1 MADNTVDSILI
12 DIQAPAEEA
21 KGGLDKIKKSLAALK
36 SATEGLDTEK
46 LRQIAESMTQIST
59 TGEGAKSASEGIKA
73 IAKSFKSLN
82 GIDTDRLKKVADVI
96 QMMSAGLG
104 NLGNN
109 NKISIKI
116 DSEGVKKAVQP
127 LNTVKE
133 AIKETASAESNVT
146 PENSLDQSINK
157 TGQDAVSASE
167 KIQELIT
174 QINNYKATI
183 SQMEHGKK
191 DFNSEEYEQAVQGL
205 SRVQT
210 QFNEYKESMKET
222 PKTIDDIAR
231 SFQSV
236 GQAAQQSGLGGF
248 GKALSTIA
256 SLLPMIE
263 VGGMEASAGLQQM
276 AVALEGVQAAIPV
289 IGLVLTLITALVN
302 ACRGVANSI
311 KTAVNNAVAAVK
323 SGLSKIRDAIKAAG
337 TWLGNLFDDVK
348 KNIGLQNKS
357 FGEMTKKFKAF
368 MRLFTFMALRKALTA
383 LFSNIG
389 NSFNLLTQYSDR
401 MGTKF
406 NENVSMIVSDAKWLS
421 NSIIAAFAPILNAVA
436 PIIDA
441 LIAKLVA
448 AINVI
453 NMFFAALSGGRTW
466 TKAKKNVEN
475 YGAGLD
481 SAAGSAK
488 KAKKAIDDLTTGI
501 DELNILRQDN
511 NDDSG
516 GGGGGGGINPEDYFE
531 EEALPDWM
539 VNLSDWIKDL
549 WEDAD
554 FTELGKVLGD
564 KLAAA
569 LASIPWDKIKQ
580 NARKLGKS
588 LATFINGFIKGQ
600 FDGKSVSWWIGHT
613 IAEAINTAFE
623 FVNSFVKHL
632 DWDELGKAFTDLIK
646 GALETLDWKVI
657 YETLTGIGRG
667 IAKFLNSVFADYTMW
682 QELGKTISNAI
693 NGVFAGAYN
702 FVATFNFGNF
712 GKAIATGL
720 GDALTGISWEGIG
733 YMLSTGLNGVFET
746 LYEFS
751 ETFPWEEFASN
762 FANGINTAL
771 ENLNWGTIKSGFD
784 AFCAGVGTNLNTAIT
799 EINWAKLGGTLG
811 SAINTLISGIGKFIG
826 NIDFKQVGSDI
837 AAFINEAIQTIDFT
851 EAGETVNSLVNGVCD
866 LIDKV
871 LEEVDWNAVLAD
883 VGEFMSKV
891 DWDRIYATTFKVM
904 AKAWTFENMFKGV
917 SFGTI
922 GISIVGGIGDG
933 IDEAFA
939 NIGAWL
945 DEHIF
950 TPISDG
956 IKGLFGSEAGDSE
969 VAKGWGGDIVAGFL
983 NGLTFSDPIVGA
995 LRLFIDFVRLIK
1007 ELFGINSP
1015 STLFEG
1021 FGKDII
1027 AGFKLGLETF
1037 TELYDTVVAW
1047 AADVVE
1053 WFTKGEDGKGIV
1065 EHFIDLG
1072 GDVVKGFEDG
1082 VKGIT
1087 ETWGNIKTGFTE
1099 TWDNVKENTSNAWN
1113 NVKETMTEKFNKGKE
1128 TVLTVAGNVKEKVES
1143 TWDTVK
1149 EKTSTT
1155 WQNVKDAVSEKI
1167 SSAKETASTKA
1178 SELKEKVGSAWDNLK
1193 TKTSTAYENIKT
1205 DATGKF
1211 SNMKTTV
1218 ENAGQNLKTAVSQ
1231 RWDELKKKTADSYQ
1245 SIKQDTTAKFSNM
1258 KTTLETAGQNL
1269 KTAISQRW
1277 DELKKK
1283 TSDSYQSIKKDAT
1296 DKFENLKSSLSTTSD
1311 NIKSTI
1317 SNAWDSVK
1325 STASTKWDEIKGTV
1339 QTLYE
1344 GLKTTLEGISFES
1357 VGSNII
1363 NGIWKGVEGGWD
1375 WLTRQVSNVADSL
1388 LDAAKDA
1395 LGIESPSKEFAE
1407 IGEYIVKGMG
1417 KGLESYTTIKKIVT
1431 SFADSVVSWFKGT
1444 GSSDILTRF
1453 TKIATDT
1460 VEGFKKQIETTY
1472 TDTKAPTTTWA
1483 ENVRK
1488 WFNDGS
1494 FGGVNTATWLKYAQD
1509 VITSFADKI
1518 TTGHGETQ
1526 SPTTTWANNLRTWFS
1541 NGSFGAINNT
1551 TWTNYA
1557 NEVINGFK
1565 DKIVTGHGATQSPVI
1580 TWASNLK
1587 TWFNNSSFGSINNAK
1602 WTSFALEVITGF
1614 KDKITNGHGA
1624 TQSPITTW
1632 ASNLKN
1638 WFSSTGHGAVNAST
1652 WQTFATNVIDGFK
1665 GQITSG
1671 HGATQGPMQTFAT
1684 NVIAWF
1690 ENPDGET
1697 LVSHFFKIGA
1707 NIIQGFID
1715 GISSLWD
1722 IAMRKIREFGEAII
1736 GEGEDATEEASP
1748 SKAFKRIG
1756 RYVVEGFNIG
1766 LESEMSST
1774 FEKMHEWLGGI
1785 NASMAVTP
1793 KIAVDTSALQNYS
1806 VNYGTDF
1813 ADASITHKVRQELG
1827 ISSAIQADVDSG
1839 KFSDDMRK
1847 IIVEELAPYLARIDT
1862 STQIQAEKK
1871 ETVNVEIGRRTVRDA
1886 VIEQRSADGFNFT
1899 PSFS

>member
-21 KGGLDKIKKSLAALK
+21 KGGLDKIKRSLAALK
-36 SATEGLDTEK
+36 SATEGLDTGK
-46 LRQIAESMTQIST
+46 LRQIADSVNKIATA
-59 TGEGAKSASEGIKA
+59 GEGAKNASEGIRA
-73 IAKSFKSLN
+73 ITNSLKSLD
-82 GIDTDRLKKVADVI
+82 GISTNRLKKVADVVQKI
-96 QMMSAGLG
+96 STSLG
-104 NLGNN
+104 NMGNN
-109 NKISIKI
+109 NQISIRI

-127 LNTVKE
+127 LETVRE

-157 TGQDAVSASE
+157 TSQDAVSASE

-191 DFNSEEYEQAVQGL
+191 DFNSEEYEQAVQGI
-205 SRVQT
+205 SRVQA
-210 QFNEYKESMKET
+210 QFNEYKETIQET
-222 PKTIDDIAR
+222 PKTIDDIAK
-231 SFQSV
+231 SFQNI
-236 GQAAQQSGLGGF
+236 GQAAQQSGLSGL
-248 GKALSTIA
+248 GKALSSIA

-276 AVALEGVQAAIPV
+276 AVALEGVQAAIPI
-289 IGLVLTLITALVN
+289 IGLVLTLITSLVN

-311 KTAVNNAVAAVK
+311 KTAVDNAVSVVK

-348 KNIGLQNKS
+348 KNIGLQDKLFS
-357 FGEMTKKFKAF
+357 EMTKKFKAF

-389 NSFNLLTQYSDR
+389 NSFNLLAQYSDR

-569 LASIPWDKIKQ
+569 LASIPWDEIKQ
-580 NARKLGKS
+580 NARKIGKS
-588 LATFINGFIKGQ
+588 LATLINGFIRGS
-600 FDGKSVSWWIGHT
+600 FNGKSVSWWIGHT

-623 FVNSFVKHL
+623 FVNSFVKNL
-632 DWDELGKAFTDLIK
+632 NWDELGQAFTDLIK

-682 QELGKTISNAI
+682 SELGKTLSNAI
-693 NGVFAGAYN
+693 NSVFAGAYN
-702 FVATFNFGNF
+702 FVTTFNFGNF
-712 GKAIATGL
+712 GKAVATGL
-720 GDALTGISWEGIG
+720 GDALAGINWVGIG
-733 YMLSTGLNGVFET
+733 YTLATGLNGAFEA
-746 LYEFS
+746 LYEFA
-751 ETFPWEEFASN
+751 ETFPWYEVAHN
-762 FANGINTAL
+762 FALGINTAL
-771 ENLNWGTIKSGFD
+771 ENLNWATIKSGFD
-784 AFCAGVGTNLNTAIT
+784 AFCAGIGTNLNTALT
-799 EINWAKLGGTLG
+799 EINWRKLGGTLG
-811 SAINTLISGIGKFIG
+811 SAINTLISGIGKFVG
-826 NIDFKQVGSDI
+826 KIDFKQVGSDI
-837 AAFINEAIQTIDFT
+837 AAFINEAIQTIGFT
-851 EAGETVNSLVNGVCD
+851 EAGETVNALVNGVCD

-871 LEEVDWNAVLAD
+871 LEEVDWDAVLAG

-891 DWDRIYATTFKVM
+891 DWDRIFATTFAVI
-904 AKAWTFENMFKGV
+904 ARAWTFEKIFEGV

-922 GISIVGGIGDG
+922 GISIVGGIKDG
-933 IDEAFA
+933 IDSAFDG
-939 NIGAWL
+939 IHDWIE
-945 DEHIF
+945 EHIF
-950 TPISDG
+950 GPIVDG
-956 IKGLFGSEAGDSE
+956 ITQIFGIEGGNSE
-969 VAKGWGGDIVAGFL
+969 VAKDWGSNVITGFLEGIVLDVMGLGPIKAFVDFVDLVKIFLKINSPSELFKEIGENVVAGFL
-983 NGLTFSDPIVGA
+983 Q
-995 LRLFIDFVRLIK
+995 
-1007 ELFGINSP
+1007 GIE
-1015 STLFEG
+1015 LFEG
-1021 FGKDII
+1021 I
-1027 AGFKLGLETF
+1027 E
-1037 TELYDTVVAW
+1037 DTIKAW
-1047 AADVVE
+1047 AGNVVE

-1072 GDVVKGFEDG
+1072 GDVVKGFEGG
-1082 VKGIT
+1082 VKAIS
-1087 ETWGNIKTGFTE
+1087 ETWGNIKSGFTE
-1099 TWDNVKENTSNAWN
+1099 TWNNVKENTSNTWN
-1113 NVKETMTEKFNKGKE
+1113 NVKETMTEKFSKGKE

-1143 TWDTVK
+1143 TWNTVK

-1193 TKTSTAYENIKT
+1193 SKTSTAYENIKT
-1205 DATGKF
+1205 DTTAKF
-1211 SNMKTTV
+1211 SNMKTNV
-1218 ENAGQNLKTAVSQ
+1218 ETAGQNLKTAISQ

-1245 SIKQDTTAKFSNM
+1245 SIKQDTTSKFSNM
-1258 KTTLETAGQNL
+1258 KTTLEASGQNL
-1269 KTAISQRW
+1269 KNAISQRW

-1283 TSDSYQSIKKDAT
+1283 TSDSYQSIKQDASA
-1296 DKFENLKSSLSTTSD
+1296 KFENLKSTLSQTSE
-1311 NIKSTI
+1311 NIKSLI

-1325 STASTKWDEIKGTV
+1325 STAASKWEEIKSTV

-1363 NGIWKGVEGGWD
+1363 NGIGKGIESGWD
-1375 WLTRQVSNVADSL
+1375 WLTSKVRSVAESL
-1388 LDAAKDA
+1388 LDAAEDA

-1417 KGLESYTTIKKIVT
+1417 KGLETYTTIKKIVT
-1431 SFADSVVSWFKGT
+1431 GFADSVVSWFKGT

-1638 WFSSTGHGAVNAST
+1638 WFSGTGHGAVNAST

-1671 HGATQGPMQTFAT
+1671 HGAAQGPMQTFAT
-1684 NVIAWF
+1684 NVITWF
-1690 ENPDGET
+1690 QNPDGKTIVE
-1697 LVSHFFKIGA
+1697 HFFDIGA
-1707 NIIQGFID
+1707 NIIQGFIN
-1715 GISSLWD
+1715 GVNSLWD

-1871 ETVNVEIGRRTVRDA
+1871 EVVNVEIGRRTVKDA